1 MSANKSS
8 ILKTKHEYLK
18 KVPLFSGL
26 NDEQL
31 KRMTAV
37 MTVSEFEA
45 GSYVMREGD
54 SSTEIYILLKG
65 EVEISKSLV
74 LPQWI
79 QSAQKQEKALIRLSE
94 KHHPFFGEMSMFGKD
109 STRDASILAVKNC
122 QMACLQK
129 EALLKETTRD
139 PEAGTIIYRN
149 IATELAQ
156 RLRKANKDILKLTTA
171 FSLALEG

>member
-1 MSANKSS
+1 MSASNSS
-8 ILKTKHEYLK
+8 ILKEKHDYLK
-18 KVPLFSGL
+18 KVPLFAGL
-26 NDEQL
+26 KDVQL

-45 GSYVMREGD
+45 GDYVMHEGD
-54 SSTEIYILLKG
+54 SSSEIYILLKG

-79 QSAQKQEKALIRLSE
+79 QSAQKQEKALIRLSQ
-94 KHHPFFGEMSMFGKD
+94 KHHPFFGEMSMFGKE

-129 EALLKETTRD
+129 EALIKETTRD

-149 IATELAQ
+149 IATELAK

>member
-1 MSANKSS
+1 MSASKSS

-26 NDEQL
+26 SDTQL
-31 KRMTAV
+31 KRITAV
-37 MTVSEFEA
+37 MTVSNFEA

-54 SSTEIYILLKG
+54 DSTEIYILLKG

-109 STRDASILAVKNC
+109 STRDASILAIKNC

-129 EALLKETTRD
+129 ETLIEETSRD

-149 IATELAQ
+149 IATELAK